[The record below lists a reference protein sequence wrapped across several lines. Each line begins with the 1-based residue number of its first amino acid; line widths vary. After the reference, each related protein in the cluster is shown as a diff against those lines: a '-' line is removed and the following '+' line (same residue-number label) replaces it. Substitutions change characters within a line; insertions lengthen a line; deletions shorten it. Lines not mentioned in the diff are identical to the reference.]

1 MVEGKNGLLANKQSK
16 KKSGAEQKAEKVA
29 SMMKQTGKGS
39 ILSDVGG
46 SYTGTPQDDLY
57 PVQDADDL

>member
-1 MVEGKNGLLANKQSK
+1 MANKQSK

-39 ILSDVGG
+39 ILSDVSG